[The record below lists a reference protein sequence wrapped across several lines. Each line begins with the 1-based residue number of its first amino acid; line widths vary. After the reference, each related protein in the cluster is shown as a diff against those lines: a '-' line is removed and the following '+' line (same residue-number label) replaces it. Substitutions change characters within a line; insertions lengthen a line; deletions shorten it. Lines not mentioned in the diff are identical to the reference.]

1 MLYSFLCH
9 PDITLPTHPYTYIRS
24 HCASPLLHCSY
35 LLASKI
41 EVFRQRSSKEES
53 ASCEEM
59 ALRKGLLSAG
69 ENGNYLEAW
78 KTYTIFA
85 TQISKH
91 GVVVQL
97 VRIPACHA
105 GGRGFESRPYRQR
118 REHSESRALFLYRYL
133 SHLDNLRCYL
143 LPGYSSLPFTLK
155 DVRDSGV

>member
-1 MLYSFLCH
+1 MPSY
-9 PDITLPTHPYTYIRS
+9 IALPTHPYTYIRS
-24 HCASPLLHCSY
+24 HYASPLLHCSY
-35 LLASKI
+35 LLLSKI
-41 EVFRQRSSKEES
+41 GVFRLRSSKEES

-59 ALRKGLLSAG
+59 VLRKGLLSAG

-85 TQISKH
+85 MKISKH

-118 REHSESRALFLYRYL
+118 REHSESCALFCIDAYHILIT
-133 SHLDNLRCYL
+133 LDAIYSKYIQV
-143 LPGYSSLPFTLK
+143 YSSLLFTLR
-155 DVRDSGV
+155 DVWDGGV

>member
-1 MLYSFLCH
+1 MDL
-9 PDITLPTHPYTYIRS
+9 LPSEIGG
-24 HCASPLLHCSY
+24 
-35 LLASKI
+35 
-41 EVFRQRSSKEES
+41 FRLRRPKEES

-59 ALRKGLLSAG
+59 ALRSGLFMGSAG

-105 GGRGFESRPYRQR
+105 GGRGFESRPYRK
-118 REHSESRALFLYRYL
+118 EESIAKAVL
-133 SHLDNLRCYL
+133 S
-143 LPGYSSLPFTLK
+143 F
-155 DVRDSGV
+155 V

>member
-1 MLYSFLCH
+1 MDL
-9 PDITLPTHPYTYIRS
+9 LPSEIGG
-24 HCASPLLHCSY
+24 
-35 LLASKI
+35 
-41 EVFRQRSSKEES
+41 FRLRRPKEES

-59 ALRKGLLSAG
+59 ALRNGLLSAG

-133 SHLDNLRCYL
+133 SHLDNL
-143 LPGYSSLPFTLK
+143 SSHILQ
-155 DVRDSGV
+155 V